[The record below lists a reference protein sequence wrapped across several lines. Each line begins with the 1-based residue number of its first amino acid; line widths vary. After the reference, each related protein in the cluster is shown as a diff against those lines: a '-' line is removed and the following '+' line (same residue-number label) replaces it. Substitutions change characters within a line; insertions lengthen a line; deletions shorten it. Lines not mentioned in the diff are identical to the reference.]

1 MSLTS
6 PRILRDF
13 LYQVPTCTQTARLG
27 TLLPLFRGQTLQE
40 KNLGQGVLGQS
51 LGYLVLVDEEHK
63 PVGLISSL
71 QLSALLAQVTSAPT
85 PVQLNSPV
93 AESCRSLIAPL
104 LTLSAEMTPNEF
116 WLSLGQLQSPAHMTW
131 ALVDAEDKHLGLL
144 DLGALIRY
152 LSSHSSANDDD
163 SDPTQRRAG
172 RILTEH
178 SLPETQSPQT
188 RVHEIRPA
196 VSLSLL
202 VQCLELLPL
211 PLMLQT
217 SSGQMVTQNAAWR
230 EQLEGLLNASQVTQD
245 ANQLISNQGT
255 SMGGVCHRGETTD
268 SWICSCFMDDG
279 QEQLWKFSRLP
290 LPAEWQGRMDAIAGR
305 QQSVHTTSTT
315 AFRLATLAVDETASR
330 QFAESASVSGSVLSQ
345 PDNLPT
351 NPLELPA
358 ALWLVT
364 AQDVTKEYRL
374 KRQLE
379 AQNTDLTQLSQ
390 LKDEFLAG
398 ISHELKTPLTAI
410 LGLSKVLKEQG
421 LGKLTKRQAD
431 YVELIHQSGRQ
442 LMTLVNDVLDLA
454 QIDTQP
460 VARFTELTEIRPLCY
475 RAYTLSQDLY
485 DAEAI
490 ATSTEPLAI
499 RQALQLQID
508 NGLECLRVDALRLR
522 QILTH
527 LFFNA
532 LKSSPLEVALQIN
545 RWEGWV
551 AFSIR
556 DTSLGIPEQEQPFI
570 FQKLPKLDHA
580 SHRKF
585 QGTGLGLILTRRLA
599 RQQGGEISFTSQ
611 PDIGSEF
618 TLLLPAAPQG
628 TTESEVE
635 SPPLSDRLV
644 LVVTADIALQQDLL
658 QKLRHLHYHVAI
670 ARSGNEAVEKA
681 YQLRPHLIFLT
692 PNLPL
697 LSGWDALTMLK
708 GHPLTATI
716 PVLMMATVADSAQVA
731 DQIGYLRGDGLLNL
745 PILMPALER
754 LVAVIEQRLKGLS
767 NYEPVPASQLTQRV
781 EETAELAALADITV
795 LKLGGDHQIP
805 MHYCRV
811 LEADDLEQAAL
822 LARIWQPDVLLWDWY
837 LANPL
842 PYLQS
847 LRAHEALATLPVVAL
862 DIATT
867 RAANQVEGLM
877 VFPCLTGEQIHSDP
891 THQEATTLWQVL
903 QIAVGRSPSQ
913 ES

>member
-1 MSLTS
+1 MSLIS

-27 TLLPLFRGQTLQE
+27 TLLPLFRGQTLQG
-40 KNLGQGVLGQS
+40 KNLAQEVLGQA

-63 PVGLISSL
+63 PVGLVSSL
-71 QLSALLAQVTSAPT
+71 QLSALLAQVTSTPT
-85 PVQLNSPV
+85 PVQLDSPV
-93 AESCRSLIAPL
+93 AESCRSLITPL
-104 LTLSAEMTPNEF
+104 LALSAEMTLNQF
-116 WLSLGQLQSPAHMTW
+116 WLSLGQRPSPAHMTW
-131 ALVDAEDKHLGLL
+131 ALVDAEGRHLGLL
-144 DLGALIRY
+144 DWGALLRY

-163 SDPTQRRAG
+163 GYCSQDGAEG
-172 RILTEH
+172 ILAER
-178 SLPETQSPQT
+178 SVPETRPCT
-188 RVHEIRPA
+188 HGIRPA

-217 SSGQMVTQNAAWR
+217 SSGQIVTQNAAWR
-230 EQLEGLLNASQVTQD
+230 EQLEGLLNAMQVTQD

-255 SMGGVCHRGETTD
+255 SIGGVCHRGDTMD

-279 QEQLWKFSRLP
+279 QERLWKFSRLP
-290 LPAEWQGRMDAIAGR
+290 LPTAWQGRISLIAEE
-305 QQSVHTTSTT
+305 QSVHSASQT
-315 AFRLATLAVDETASR
+315 AFRLATLAVSEAASM
-330 QFAESASVSGSVLSQ
+330 QFTESDSVGGSVLGQLDDS
-345 PDNLPT
+345 PV
-351 NPLELPA
+351 NPLESPA
-358 ALWLVT
+358 TLWLVT
-364 AQDVTKEYRL
+364 AQDVTKEHCL

-379 AQNTDLTQLSQ
+379 AQNTDLAQLGQ

-421 LGKLTKRQAD
+421 LGQLTKRQAD

-442 LMTLVNDVLDLA
+442 LMALVNDVLDLA

-460 VARFTELTEIRPLCY
+460 VERFAELTEIRPLCY

-499 RQALQLQID
+499 RKELQVQID
-508 NGLECLRVDALRLR
+508 DGLECMRVDALRLR

-527 LFFNA
+527 LFLNA
-532 LKSSPLEVALQIN
+532 LKSSPPEVVLQLK
-545 RWEGWV
+545 RWEDWV
-551 AFSIR
+551 VFSVR
-556 DTSLGIPEQEQPFI
+556 DTGIGIPEQEQPLI

-611 PDIGSEF
+611 PGVGSEF
-618 TLLLPAAPQG
+618 TLLLPAEPQVN
-628 TTESEVE
+628 TEPKVE

-644 LVVTADIALQQDLL
+644 LVVAADVGLQQDLL
-658 QKLRHLHYHVAI
+658 QKLQHLHYRVAI

-681 YQLRPHLIFLT
+681 RQLRPRLILLT

-716 PVLMMATVADSAQVA
+716 PVLMMATVAESAQVA

-754 LVAVIEQRLKGLS
+754 LVAVVEQRLKGLS
-767 NYEPVPASQLTQRV
+767 HYKPAPVSQLVQRIQ
-781 EETAELAALADITV
+781 ESSELAALSDLTV

-822 LARIWQPDVLLWDWY
+822 LARIWQPNVLLWDWY

-847 LRAHEALATLPVVAL
+847 IKDHEVLATLPLVTL

-877 VFPCLTGEQIHSDP
+877 VFPCLAGEQIHTGPAS
-891 THQEATTLWQVL
+891 QAAATLWQVL
-903 QIAVGRSPSQ
+903 QIAVGRSPS
-913 ES
+913 ETG